1 MCTGIYSSLS
11 GVILDSGGVTR
22 YVYSC
27 MHVLTCL
34 YMFVCAAAI
43 SVHFKVSLDDSFA
56 SVKERACANT
66 AV

>member
-1 MCTGIYSSLS
+1 MCTGIYSSS
-11 GVILDSGGVTR
+11 YGVILDSGGVTR

-43 SVHFKVSLDDSFA
+43 SVTSRFHRIFVVLCKRSELA
-56 SVKERACANT
+56 LT
-66 AV
+66 Q